1 MSLVKD
7 VFYVLL
13 GFLLFV
19 TFLVL
24 GCGGCGGR
32 GTTGG
37 TETGNATTVSL
48 RVVGYQSSAFEGSAL
63 TLNNLEVTTAKIV
76 LDRIR
81 FRPLSVCEDDD
92 GEEGDDIRFDG
103 PFIVDLLNPSAISGL
118 EEISLPTGQYCRIE
132 LVFKKLE
139 SGNIPSGVSP
149 NDPMVGRS
157 ILIEGSRSD
166 DIPFEMTT
174 EIDEEFK
181 LENETTGF
189 SIEASTTVR
198 TFFIAF
204 DLDQWF
210 DGIDLSDPSI
220 EVSEDSE
227 GNPIILINDEQN
239 EETQERIEDNIKFS
253 ADLFED
259 SDEDEDLDPEEQED
273 SLAAGEAVP

>member
-1 MSLVKD
+1 MSLLKD
-7 VFYVLL
+7 TLYTLV

-19 TFLVL
+19 LFLIL
-24 GCGGCGGR
+24 GCGGR

-48 RVVGYQSSAFEGSAL
+48 RIIGYQSSQLAAL
-63 TLNNLEVTTAKIV
+63 TVNDTNISTAKVV

-81 FRPLSVCEDDD
+81 FRPFSVCQDDD
-92 GEEGDDIRFDG
+92 GEETDDIEFSG

-118 EEISLPTGQYCRIE
+118 EEIALPTGQYCRVE
-132 LVFKKLE
+132 LVLKKLE
-139 SGNIPSGVSP
+139 SGNLPSGVSP

-157 ILIEGSRSD
+157 ILVEGTRVD
-166 DIPFEMTT
+166 DTPFEMTT
-174 EIDEEFK
+174 ELDEEFK
-181 LENETTGF
+181 LENATAGF
-189 SIEASTTVR
+189 SIDASDVVKIL
-198 TFFIAF
+198 FIAF

-210 DGIDLSDPSI
+210 SGVDLSGPSI
-220 EVSEDSE
+220 EVSTDGS
-227 GNPIILINDEQN
+227 GNPIVLINDEQN

-259 SDEDEDLDPEEQED
+259 SDEDEDLDPDEQED